1 MDRFIESIVDRIIE
15 EIGETVI
22 DEESR
27 DNIMVKIIEI
37 SSKIDSFNV
46 DDIVDEFFNNCS
58 DVHIHNII

>member
-1 MDRFIESIVDRIIE
+1 MDRFLESIVDRIIE
-15 EIGETVI
+15 EIGETVV

-27 DNIMVKIIEI
+27 DNIMLKIIEI
-37 SSKIDSFNV
+37 SSRIDSFNV